1 MLKNLL
7 NVLHLILIPLFIFV
21 LGKLSYLTWYT
32 AAPSFHN
39 PYALEAR
46 FDFFL
51 SFLCKSRGC
60 QTTLSSLFFI
70 LFSIHFVFQE
80 EQVQL

>member
-1 MLKNLL
+1 MLINLL

-51 SFLCKSRGC
+51 M
-60 QTTLSSLFFI
+60 
-70 LFSIHFVFQE
+70 
-80 EQVQL
+80 